1 MVRIVPYLTVKN
13 GKQAIELYKTIFNAR
28 LVDHEAFSPETT
40 ADFSLPKD
48 FDYAN
53 STMHAEL
60 DIGGSAIFLSD
71 NVGPPF
77 ESSTQLVEIVL
88 DIDTKEEIEFIYAKV
103 QESGCKIKM
112 ELQQTFWG
120 AIYARFSDPFGIGWQ
135 LNYDLPS
142 EESK

>member
-13 GKQAIELYKTIFNAR
+13 GKEAIELYKRIFNAK

-40 ADFSLPKD
+40 AGFNFPKD
-48 FDYAN
+48 FDYEN

-71 NVGPPF
+71 NVGPPA
-77 ESSTQLVEIVL
+77 ESSTRLVEVVL
-88 DIDTKEEIEFIYAKV
+88 DFETKEEIENIYKKA
-103 QESGCKIKM
+103 QENGCEIMM

-120 AIYARFSDPFGIGWQ
+120 ALYSRFSDPFGIGWQ
-135 LNYDLPS
+135 LNHDLPQ